1 MVQSTQDRARDD
13 LTTFLTCWNN
23 PIIRLRDLLLDALMR
38 SGSIEVLNIGVQHP
52 LELLLMQDKQVIE
65 TLASHTPQKAFTDSI
80 RSRCLIWCF
89 EHLDPTRVRNPCEA

>member
-38 SGSIEVLNIGVQHP
+38 SGTIEVLNIGVQHP
-52 LELLLMQDKQVIE
+52 LELLLMQDKQMIE
-65 TLASHTPQKAFTDSI
+65 TFSTDTAEEPLTDGI
-80 RSRCLIWCF
+80 RAGRN
-89 EHLDPTRVRNPCEA
+89 RVF

>member
-38 SGSIEVLNIGVQHP
+38 SGTIEVLNIGVQHP
-52 LELLLMQDKQVIE
+52 LELLLMQDKQMIE
-65 TLASHTPQKAFTDSI
+65 TFSTDTSEEPLTDGI
-80 RSRCLIWCF
+80 RAGRN
-89 EHLDPTRVRNPCEA
+89 RVF